1 MTDRS
6 DTKKLND
13 SSTTKLTYWKVI
25 LLSLIIFLFIN
36 LLSFGLRALMFS
48 KGEVGELMVTLTIL
62 ITASIITGL
71 MLVNKQQRN
80 LGWSLIIGASL
91 TLLFWS
97 AAFYSLA
104 TNARHGW

>member
-13 SSTTKLTYWKVI
+13 SSMTNLTYWKVI
-25 LLSLIIFLFIN
+25 LLSLIICLFID

-48 KGEVGELMVTLTIL
+48 KGEIGKLMVTLTIL
-62 ITASIITGL
+62 IIASIIIGL
-71 MLVNKQQRN
+71 MLVDKQHRN

-97 AAFYSLA
+97 AVFYSPA
-104 TNARHGW
+104 TNAKHGW